1 MKKNPNIGSTVF
13 VIDDDASLRA
23 ALKELFESIGLQVE
37 LFGSG
42 ESFLERKHSQL
53 DVLPRARYPSPG
65 MSGLKC
71 QEELA
76 KAKVSIPIIFLTGHG
91 DIPMAVRAMKSG
103 AVDFLTKPFRNQDLL
118 DAVAAALE
126 QDRARR
132 TKEESH
138 STLRESFKS
147 LSQRERDV
155 VIRVAS
161 GGLNKQI
168 AADLGVSEVTV
179 KVHRANAMRKLRVK
193 SVAEL
198 VRIIDLM
205 GIEAPARGK
214 LTRCA
219 ASPRSSLTPLRAF
232 FQKTMLNQ
240 NFRRAT
246 KLAEGK
252 PRALGN
258 VEKAVVAVGQIE
270 HPQERHLRALVCRRE
285 QPLSSPIAARIGV
298 KIAECDIALEEIDR
312 LEQRAE
318 RVGKMRWRHEA
329 EIVGRRMV
337 LLVFA
342 MRRAAEASDGKIEA
356 RRAVLPLVIAV
367 RREVPNLE
375 GFALAA
381 QDAFDRPVDIG
392 SSTAGCAYS

>member
-42 ESFLERKHSQL
+42 ESFLERKHHNSTCCLVL
-53 DVLPRARYPSPG
+53 DIRLPG

-91 DIPMAVRAMKSG
+91 DIPMAVRAMKFG

-126 QDRARR
+126 QDHARR
-132 TKEESH
+132 TKEDSH
-138 STLRESFKS
+138 STLRENFKS

-205 GIEAPARGK
+205 GIEAPAK
-214 LTRCA
+214 VT
-219 ASPRSSLTPLRAF
+219 
-232 FQKTMLNQ
+232 
-240 NFRRAT
+240 
-246 KLAEGK
+246 
-252 PRALGN
+252 
-258 VEKAVVAVGQIE
+258 
-270 HPQERHLRALVCRRE
+270 
-285 QPLSSPIAARIGV
+285 
-298 KIAECDIALEEIDR
+298 
-312 LEQRAE
+312 
-318 RVGKMRWRHEA
+318 
-329 EIVGRRMV
+329 
-337 LLVFA
+337 
-342 MRRAAEASDGKIEA
+342 
-356 RRAVLPLVIAV
+356 
-367 RREVPNLE
+367 
-375 GFALAA
+375 
-381 QDAFDRPVDIG
+381 
-392 SSTAGCAYS
+392 

>member
-1 MKKNPNIGSTVF
+1 

-23 ALKELFESIGLQVE
+23 ALKELFESVGLQVE

-42 ESFLERKHSQL
+42 ESFLEQKHSNSTCCLVL
-53 DVLPRARYPSPG
+53 DVRLPG

-76 KAKVSIPIIFLTGHG
+76 KAKISTPIVFLTGHG

-147 LSQRERDV
+147 LSQRELDV
-155 VIRVAS
+155 VTRVAA

-179 KVHRANAMRKLRVK
+179 KVHRANAMRKLQAK

-198 VRIIDLM
+198 VRMTD
-205 GIEAPARGK
+205 R
-214 LTRCA
+214 
-219 ASPRSSLTPLRAF
+219 
-232 FQKTMLNQ
+232 
-240 NFRRAT
+240 
-246 KLAEGK
+246 
-252 PRALGN
+252 LG
-258 VEKAVVAVGQIE
+258 
-270 HPQERHLRALVCRRE
+270 
-285 QPLSSPIAARIGV
+285 IAAPSRT
-298 KIAECDIALEEIDR
+298 
-312 LEQRAE
+312 
-318 RVGKMRWRHEA
+318 
-329 EIVGRRMV
+329 
-337 LLVFA
+337 
-342 MRRAAEASDGKIEA
+342 S
-356 RRAVLPLVIAV
+356 
-367 RREVPNLE
+367 
-375 GFALAA
+375 
-381 QDAFDRPVDIG
+381 
-392 SSTAGCAYS
+392 

>member
-42 ESFLERKHSQL
+42 ESFLERKNHDSTCCLVL
-53 DVLPRARYPSPG
+53 DMRLPG

-76 KAKVSIPIIFLTGHG
+76 KAKISIPIIFLTGHG

-132 TKEESH
+132 AKEDSH
-138 STLRESFKS
+138 STLREHFKS

-198 VRIIDLM
+198 VRLIDLM
-205 GIEAPARGK
+205 GIEAPAK
-214 LTRCA
+214 V
-219 ASPRSSLTPLRAF
+219 
-232 FQKTMLNQ
+232 N
-240 NFRRAT
+240 
-246 KLAEGK
+246 
-252 PRALGN
+252 
-258 VEKAVVAVGQIE
+258 
-270 HPQERHLRALVCRRE
+270 
-285 QPLSSPIAARIGV
+285 
-298 KIAECDIALEEIDR
+298 
-312 LEQRAE
+312 
-318 RVGKMRWRHEA
+318 
-329 EIVGRRMV
+329 
-337 LLVFA
+337 
-342 MRRAAEASDGKIEA
+342 
-356 RRAVLPLVIAV
+356 
-367 RREVPNLE
+367 
-375 GFALAA
+375 
-381 QDAFDRPVDIG
+381 
-392 SSTAGCAYS
+392 

>member
-37 LFGSG
+37 LSVR
-42 ESFLERKHSQL
+42 EKASSNARTTNSTCCLVL
-53 DVLPRARYPSPG
+53 DMRLPG

-76 KAKVSIPIIFLTGHG
+76 KAKISIPIIFLTGHG

-132 TKEESH
+132 AKETRTRRCGS
-138 STLRESFKS
+138 SFKS

-205 GIEAPARGK
+205 GIEAPAK
-214 LTRCA
+214 V
-219 ASPRSSLTPLRAF
+219 
-232 FQKTMLNQ
+232 N
-240 NFRRAT
+240 
-246 KLAEGK
+246 
-252 PRALGN
+252 
-258 VEKAVVAVGQIE
+258 
-270 HPQERHLRALVCRRE
+270 
-285 QPLSSPIAARIGV
+285 
-298 KIAECDIALEEIDR
+298 
-312 LEQRAE
+312 
-318 RVGKMRWRHEA
+318 
-329 EIVGRRMV
+329 
-337 LLVFA
+337 
-342 MRRAAEASDGKIEA
+342 
-356 RRAVLPLVIAV
+356 
-367 RREVPNLE
+367 
-375 GFALAA
+375 
-381 QDAFDRPVDIG
+381 
-392 SSTAGCAYS
+392 

>member
-1 MKKNPNIGSTVF
+1 MKTNPNIGSTVF

-23 ALKELFESIGLQVE
+23 ALKELFESVGLQVE

-42 ESFLERKHSQL
+42 ESFLERKHSNSTSCLVL
-53 DVLPRARYPSPG
+53 DIRLPG

-76 KAKVSIPIIFLTGHG
+76 NAKISIPIIFLTGHG

-138 STLRESFKS
+138 STLRENFKS
-147 LSQRERDV
+147 LSPRERDV

-205 GIEAPARGK
+205 GIEAPAK
-214 LTRCA
+214 V
-219 ASPRSSLTPLRAF
+219 
-232 FQKTMLNQ
+232 N
-240 NFRRAT
+240 
-246 KLAEGK
+246 
-252 PRALGN
+252 
-258 VEKAVVAVGQIE
+258 
-270 HPQERHLRALVCRRE
+270 
-285 QPLSSPIAARIGV
+285 
-298 KIAECDIALEEIDR
+298 
-312 LEQRAE
+312 
-318 RVGKMRWRHEA
+318 
-329 EIVGRRMV
+329 
-337 LLVFA
+337 
-342 MRRAAEASDGKIEA
+342 
-356 RRAVLPLVIAV
+356 
-367 RREVPNLE
+367 
-375 GFALAA
+375 
-381 QDAFDRPVDIG
+381 
-392 SSTAGCAYS
+392 